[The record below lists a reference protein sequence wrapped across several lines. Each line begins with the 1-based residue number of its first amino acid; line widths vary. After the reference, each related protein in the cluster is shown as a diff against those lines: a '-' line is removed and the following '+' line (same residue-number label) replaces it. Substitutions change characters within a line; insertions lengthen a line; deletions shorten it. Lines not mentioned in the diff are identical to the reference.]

1 MRRAAGAG
9 QQQPMRQLDAGV
21 GAADGAPRR
30 GLDPGHGAGPVE
42 AVRAGQARHHVPRAE
57 LLQAHRAPRLRC
69 RRRPA
74 PPACQSPAPAEPA
87 PSSSSLLVRLRRRHH
102 FPPQQ
107 HARVAAARCRVVA
120 VEAAAARCVVVRFG
134 GRGARAHLM
143 PAPMF
148 ISDQNITT
156 GFVQCC
162 LDILLQKVACSI
174 CHSEQSLACRSGTDK
189 QQKQTH
195 LLSTTGC
202 LWARSF

>member
-9 QQQPMRQLDAGV
+9 QQPMRQLDAGV
-21 GAADGAPRR
+21 GATDGAPRG

-57 LLQAHRAPRLRC
+57 LLQAHRALCLRLRC

-74 PPACQSPAPAEPA
+74 PPAGQSPAPAKPP

-134 GRGARAHLM
+134 GRGARAHLV

-148 ISDQNITT
+148 ISDHQASRESRRFPRIIT
-156 GFVQCC
+156 
-162 LDILLQKVACSI
+162 I
-174 CHSEQSLACRSGTDK
+174 
-189 QQKQTH
+189 
-195 LLSTTGC
+195 
-202 LWARSF
+202 